1 MNKILQIID
10 LKKNFGAIT
19 ASNNINFCLET
30 GEIHA
35 LIGPNGAGK
44 STLIKQIMGEM
55 KQDSGEIILSGINI
69 SNLTTED
76 RIHLGFAR
84 SFQIT
89 DVISDFTI
97 FQNLLLAKIGKEK
110 KFYNFYSSI
119 DSGELTYEEIKTI
132 LLKIDLWDE
141 REKPASLLSHGE
153 RRQLEIGIALA
164 LNPKLI
170 LLDEPMAGLSLD
182 KIEKMKVIFNQIKDD
197 VPILLIEHNMDVV
210 FSIANR
216 ISVLVNGKIIASGT
230 SSEIKSNSD
239 VKEAY
244 LGTTIHNNAKHNNA
258 HL

>member
-19 ASNNINFCLET
+19 ASNKINFCLET

-97 FQNLLLAKIGKEK
+97 FQNVLLAKIGKEK

-210 FSIANR
+210 FSIADR

-244 LGTTIHNNAKHNNA
+244 LGTA
-258 HL
+258 

>member
-1 MNKILQIID
+1 MSKILQIID

-97 FQNLLLAKIGKEK
+97 FQNVLLAKIGKEK

-210 FSIANR
+210 FSIADR

-230 SSEIKSNSD
+230 SSEIKSNLD

-244 LGTTIHNNAKHNNA
+244 LGTA
-258 HL
+258 

>member
-1 MNKILQIID
+1 MSKILQIID

-97 FQNLLLAKIGKEK
+97 FQNVLLAKIGKEK

-141 REKPASLLSHGE
+141 REEPASLLSHGE

-210 FSIANR
+210 FSIADR

-230 SSEIKSNSD
+230 SSEIKSNLD

-244 LGTTIHNNAKHNNA
+244 LGTA
-258 HL
+258 

>member
-97 FQNLLLAKIGKEK
+97 FQNVLLAKIGKEK

-119 DSGELTYEEIKTI
+119 DSGELTYKEIKTI

-210 FSIANR
+210 FSIADR

-230 SSEIKSNSD
+230 SSEIKSNLD

-244 LGTTIHNNAKHNNA
+244 LGTAS
-258 HL
+258 

>member
-97 FQNLLLAKIGKEK
+97 FHNVLLAKIGKEK

-119 DSGELTYEEIKTI
+119 DSGEFSYEEIKTI

-141 REKPASLLSHGE
+141 RGKPASLLSHGE

-230 SSEIKSNSD
+230 SSEIKSNLD

-244 LGTTIHNNAKHNNA
+244 LGTA
-258 HL
+258 

>member
-97 FQNLLLAKIGKEK
+97 FQNVLLAKIGKEK

-182 KIEKMKVIFNQIKDD
+182 KIEKMKLIFNQIKDD

-230 SSEIKSNSD
+230 SSEIKSNLD

-244 LGTTIHNNAKHNNA
+244 LGTA
-258 HL
+258 

>member
-44 STLIKQIMGEM
+44 STLIKQIMGEI
-55 KQDSGEIILSGINI
+55 KQDSGEIILNGINI

-97 FQNLLLAKIGKEK
+97 FQNVLLAKIGKEK

-230 SSEIKSNSD
+230 SSEIKSNLD

-244 LGTTIHNNAKHNNA
+244 LGTA
-258 HL
+258 

>member
-84 SFQIT
+84 SFQIS

-97 FQNLLLAKIGKEK
+97 FQNVLLAKIGKEK

-230 SSEIKSNSD
+230 SSEIKSNLD

-244 LGTTIHNNAKHNNA
+244 LGTA
-258 HL
+258 

>member
-1 MNKILQIID
+1 MSKILQIID

-55 KQDSGEIILSGINI
+55 KQDSGEIILSGTNI

-97 FQNLLLAKIGKEK
+97 FQNVLLAKIGKEK

-119 DSGELTYEEIKTI
+119 DSDELTYEEIKTI

-182 KIEKMKVIFNQIKDD
+182 KIEKMKLIFNQIKDD

-210 FSIANR
+210 FSIADR

-230 SSEIKSNSD
+230 SSEIKSNLD

-244 LGTTIHNNAKHNNA
+244 LGTA
-258 HL
+258 

>member
-19 ASNNINFCLET
+19 ASNKINFCLET

-97 FQNLLLAKIGKEK
+97 FQNVLLAKIGKEK

-230 SSEIKSNSD
+230 SSEIKSNLD

-244 LGTTIHNNAKHNNA
+244 LGTA
-258 HL
+258 

>member
-97 FQNLLLAKIGKEK
+97 FENVLLAKIGKEK

-230 SSEIKSNSD
+230 SSEIKSNLD

-244 LGTTIHNNAKHNNA
+244 LGTA
-258 HL
+258 

>member
-1 MNKILQIID
+1 MSKILQIID

-97 FQNLLLAKIGKEK
+97 FQNVLLAKIGKEK

-170 LLDEPMAGLSLD
+170 LLDEPMAD
-182 KIEKMKVIFNQIKDD
+182 
-197 VPILLIEHNMDVV
+197 
-210 FSIANR
+210 
-216 ISVLVNGKIIASGT
+216 
-230 SSEIKSNSD
+230 
-239 VKEAY
+239 
-244 LGTTIHNNAKHNNA
+244 
-258 HL
+258 

>member
-69 SNLTTED
+69 SNLKTED

-97 FQNLLLAKIGKEK
+97 FQNVLLAKIGKEK

>member
-97 FQNLLLAKIGKEK
+97 FQNVLLAKIGKEK

-119 DSGELTYEEIKTI
+119 DSDELTYEEIKTI

-230 SSEIKSNSD
+230 SSEIKSNLD

-244 LGTTIHNNAKHNNA
+244 LGTA
-258 HL
+258 

>member
-69 SNLTTED
+69 SNLATED

-97 FQNLLLAKIGKEK
+97 FQNVLLAKIGKEK

-230 SSEIKSNSD
+230 SSEIKSNLD

-244 LGTTIHNNAKHNNA
+244 LGTA
-258 HL
+258 

>member
-1 MNKILQIID
+1 MSKILQIID

-97 FQNLLLAKIGKEK
+97 FQNVLLAKIGKEK

-244 LGTTIHNNAKHNNA
+244 LGTA
-258 HL
+258 

>member
-97 FQNLLLAKIGKEK
+97 FQNVLLAKIGKEK

-141 REKPASLLSHGE
+141 REKSASLLSHGE

-230 SSEIKSNSD
+230 SSEIKSNLD
-239 VKEAY
+239 VREAY
-244 LGTTIHNNAKHNNA
+244 LGTA
-258 HL
+258 

>member
-44 STLIKQIMGEM
+44 STLIKQIMGEI

-97 FQNLLLAKIGKEK
+97 FQNVLLAKIGKEK

-141 REKPASLLSHGE
+141 REKPTSLLSHGE

-210 FSIANR
+210 FSIADR

-244 LGTTIHNNAKHNNA
+244 LGTA
-258 HL
+258 

>member
-10 LKKNFGAIT
+10 LKKNFGAIK

-97 FQNLLLAKIGKEK
+97 FQNVLLAKIGKEK

-230 SSEIKSNSD
+230 SSEIKSNLD

-244 LGTTIHNNAKHNNA
+244 LGTA
-258 HL
+258 

>member
-69 SNLTTED
+69 SNLTTEE

-97 FQNLLLAKIGKEK
+97 FQNVLLAKIGKEK

-119 DSGELTYEEIKTI
+119 DSGELTYEEIRTI

-182 KIEKMKVIFNQIKDD
+182 KIEKMKVIFNQIKND

-230 SSEIKSNSD
+230 SSEIKSNLD
-239 VKEAY
+239 VREAY
-244 LGTTIHNNAKHNNA
+244 LGTA
-258 HL
+258 

>member
-97 FQNLLLAKIGKEK
+97 FQNVLLAKIGKEK

-170 LLDEPMAGLSLD
+170 LLDDPMAGLSLD
-182 KIEKMKVIFNQIKDD
+182 KIEKMTVIFNQIKDD

-210 FSIANR
+210 FSIADR

-244 LGTTIHNNAKHNNA
+244 LGTA
-258 HL
+258 

>member
-1 MNKILQIID
+1 MSKILQIID

-97 FQNLLLAKIGKEK
+97 FQNVLLAKIGKEK

-230 SSEIKSNSD
+230 SSEIKTNLD
-239 VKEAY
+239 VRKAY
-244 LGTTIHNNAKHNNA
+244 LGTA
-258 HL
+258 

>member
-97 FQNLLLAKIGKEK
+97 FQNVLLAKIGKEK

-182 KIEKMKVIFNQIKDD
+182 KIEKMKVIFNQIKHD

-216 ISVLVNGKIIASGT
+216 ISVLVNGEIIASGT
-230 SSEIKSNSD
+230 SSQIKLNSD

-244 LGTTIHNNAKHNNA
+244 LGTD
-258 HL
+258 

>member
-1 MNKILQIID
+1 MNKILKIID

-97 FQNLLLAKIGKEK
+97 FQNVLLAKIGKEK

-141 REKPASLLSHGE
+141 REKLASLLSHGE

-230 SSEIKSNSD
+230 SSEIKSNLD

-244 LGTTIHNNAKHNNA
+244 LGTA
-258 HL
+258 

>member
-97 FQNLLLAKIGKEK
+97 FQNVLLAKIGKEK

-141 REKPASLLSHGE
+141 RAKPASLLSHGE

-230 SSEIKSNSD
+230 SSEIKSNLD

-244 LGTTIHNNAKHNNA
+244 LGTA
-258 HL
+258 

>member
-69 SNLTTED
+69 SNLTTEE

-97 FQNLLLAKIGKEK
+97 FQNVLLAKIGKEK

-230 SSEIKSNSD
+230 SSEIKSNLD
-239 VKEAY
+239 VREAY
-244 LGTTIHNNAKHNNA
+244 LGTA
-258 HL
+258 

>member
-97 FQNLLLAKIGKEK
+97 FQNVLLAKIGKEK

-141 REKPASLLSHGE
+141 REKLASLLSHGE

-230 SSEIKSNSD
+230 SSEIKSNLD

-244 LGTTIHNNAKHNNA
+244 LGTA
-258 HL
+258 

>member
-1 MNKILQIID
+1 MNKILKIID

-44 STLIKQIMGEM
+44 STLIKQIMGEI

-76 RIHLGFAR
+76 RIHLGFDR
-84 SFQIT
+84 SFQIS

-97 FQNLLLAKIGKEK
+97 IQNVLLAKIGKEK

-119 DSGELTYEEIKTI
+119 DSDELSYEEIKTI

-230 SSEIKSNSD
+230 SSEIKSNLD

-244 LGTTIHNNAKHNNA
+244 LGTA
-258 HL
+258 

>member
-97 FQNLLLAKIGKEK
+97 FHNVLLAKIGKEK

-230 SSEIKSNSD
+230 SAEIKSNLD

-244 LGTTIHNNAKHNNA
+244 LGTA
-258 HL
+258 

>member
-97 FQNLLLAKIGKEK
+97 FQNVLLAKIGKEK

-119 DSGELTYEEIKTI
+119 DSGELSYEEIKTI
-132 LLKIDLWDE
+132 LQKIDLWDE

-244 LGTTIHNNAKHNNA
+244 LGTA
-258 HL
+258 

>member
-55 KQDSGEIILSGINI
+55 KKDSGEIILSGINI

-97 FQNLLLAKIGKEK
+97 FQNVLLAKIGKEK

-210 FSIANR
+210 FSIADR

-244 LGTTIHNNAKHNNA
+244 LGTA
-258 HL
+258 

>member
-44 STLIKQIMGEM
+44 STLIKQIMGEI

-97 FQNLLLAKIGKEK
+97 FQNVLLAKIGKEK

-182 KIEKMKVIFNQIKDD
+182 KIEKMKLIFNQIKDD

-210 FSIANR
+210 FSIADQ

-244 LGTTIHNNAKHNNA
+244 LGTA
-258 HL
+258 

>member
-69 SNLTTED
+69 SNLTTVD

-97 FQNLLLAKIGKEK
+97 FQNVLLAKIGKEK

-210 FSIANR
+210 FSIADR

-244 LGTTIHNNAKHNNA
+244 LGTA
-258 HL
+258 

>member
-97 FQNLLLAKIGKEK
+97 FQNVLLAKIGKEK

-182 KIEKMKVIFNQIKDD
+182 KIEKMKLIFNQIKND

-230 SSEIKSNSD
+230 SSEIKSNLD

-244 LGTTIHNNAKHNNA
+244 LGTA
-258 HL
+258 

>member
-19 ASNNINFCLET
+19 ASNNINFCLAT

-97 FQNLLLAKIGKEK
+97 FQNVLLAKIGKEK

-182 KIEKMKVIFNQIKDD
+182 KIEKMKLIFNQIKDD

-210 FSIANR
+210 FSIADR

-244 LGTTIHNNAKHNNA
+244 LGTA
-258 HL
+258 

>member
-97 FQNLLLAKIGKEK
+97 FQNVLLAKIGKEK

-210 FSIANR
+210 FSIADR

-244 LGTTIHNNAKHNNA
+244 LGTA
-258 HL
+258 

>member
-1 MNKILQIID
+1 MNKILEIID

-30 GEIHA
+30 DEIHA

-97 FQNLLLAKIGKEK
+97 FQNVLLAKIGKEK

-119 DSGELTYEEIKTI
+119 NSGELTYEEIKTI

-230 SSEIKSNSD
+230 SSEIKSNLD

-244 LGTTIHNNAKHNNA
+244 LGTA
-258 HL
+258 